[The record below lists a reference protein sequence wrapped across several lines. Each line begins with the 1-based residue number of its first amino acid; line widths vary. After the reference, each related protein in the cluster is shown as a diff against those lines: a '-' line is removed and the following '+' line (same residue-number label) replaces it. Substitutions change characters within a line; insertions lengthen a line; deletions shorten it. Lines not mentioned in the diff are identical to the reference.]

1 MAHDVFISYS
11 HKDKTT
17 ADAICSHLEGRD
29 IRCWY
34 APRDIAPGTEW
45 GVEILKGI
53 EQAKIMVL
61 VFTKDANLSQ
71 QVLREVNN
79 AVNAGLVI
87 IPFRLTEEEP
97 AAGMKYYL
105 STVHWMDAMNEE
117 LDTAIHALCDRCK
130 AVLEK
135 KPVPVA
141 SSGVSAQVTGATGAG
156 TQAASAAVSKKS
168 GTGKKVLIG
177 VLVAIAAL
185 VLFGVVRFSLFIRG
199 LENEINEV
207 SSEYAASETASD
219 GNDVDGE
226 DSTAEDG
233 GTNDSSTDITYAEG
247 DEIKN
252 LGAISDNVSTDL
264 GETYTQG
271 NNQNNLNWQNGGY
284 LAYDGSYYYFR
295 SNDGGKMV
303 RMSEDGSDRTVLTEA
318 AVKSISVLD
327 GKIYFIDE
335 DANKLCSMS
344 TDGSDKTEL
353 YDMGS
358 EESARILGDRIYFV
372 SYGLES
378 IALDGTD
385 RRLHNSI
392 YGYDTVLDGTYQYY
406 ADPEHGAHLYRA
418 KMDGTEAECIYDHE
432 TLSLRIAG
440 NFLFFFDSDDAWEK
454 TYDLATGEVTQ
465 LFADPANTPVITKDG
480 IYGPNGSMRLTFIP
494 LSGMGTRTLT
504 EEMVSNTN
512 VAGNKILYS
521 TGDKLH
527 LMDLDGSNKTE
538 A

>member
-1 MAHDVFISYS
+1 MAHDIFISYS
-11 HKDKTT
+11 HKDKVI
-17 ADAICSHLEGRD
+17 ADAICSHLESRD
-29 IRCWY
+29 MRCWY

-79 AVNAGLVI
+79 AVNAGLAI

-105 STVHWMDAMNEE
+105 STVHWMDAMNDE
-117 LDTAIHALCDRCK
+117 LDTAIQSLGDRCK

-135 KPVPVA
+135 KPVPVV
-141 SSGVSAQVTGATGAG
+141 SSGVSSKRTEADGAG
-156 TQAASAAVSKKS
+156 AGAAPQKMSI
-168 GTGKKVLIG
+168 GKKVLIG
-177 VLVAIAAL
+177 ILAAILAL
-185 VLFGVVRFSLFIRG
+185 ILFAVIRFALFIRG
-199 LENEINEV
+199 LEKEV
-207 SSEYAASETASD
+207 NNAGSEYEISDIQADNSEDAEETVSD
-219 GNDVDGE
+219 
-226 DSTAEDG
+226 
-233 GTNDSSTDITYAEG
+233 DSSTDIAYVGSEE
-247 DEIKN
+247 EIN

-271 NNQNNLNWQNGGY
+271 NNQNNLNWLNGGY
-284 LAYDGSYYYFR
+284 LAYDGTYYYFR

-303 RMSEDGSDRTVLTEA
+303 RMSEDGSDRTVLTDA

-327 GKIYFIDE
+327 GTIYYIDE
-335 DANKLCSMS
+335 EANKLCKMN
-344 TDGSDKTEL
+344 TDGSERTEL
-353 YDMGS
+353 YDMGP

-372 SYGLES
+372 SYALTS
-378 IALDGTD
+378 IALDGSD
-385 RRLHNSI
+385 EIVHNSI
-392 YGYDTVLDGTYQYY
+392 YGYDTVIDGTYQYY
-406 ADPEHGAHLYRA
+406 VDPEHSVHLYRA

-432 TLSLRIAG
+432 TNSLRIAG

-454 TYDLATGEVTQ
+454 AYDLATGEVTE
-465 LFADPANTPVITKDG
+465 LFYDPANTPVITKDG
-480 IYGPNGSMRLTFIP
+480 IYGPDGHNCLAFIP
-494 LSGMGTRTLT
+494 LSDMDTKTILT
-504 EEMVSNTN
+504 EEVVNNVN

-521 TGDKLH
+521 TGDKLY